1 MRAVIIGAG
10 RGMRLE
16 HHTEAIPKTMVKV
29 MGRPMLDS
37 ILAALAA
44 GGIEPKDVVFI
55 SGYAEQVVRQA
66 HPEFSF
72 VTNSDWEN
80 NNILLSLLK
89 ARNYLKDGFLST
101 YADIVY
107 DGAVVQKLC
116 ASTHDIT
123 LGCDTHWRRRY
134 VNRTRHPESD
144 AEKMR
149 ADAERV
155 IEVSR
160 DIPSE
165 QATGEFIGVAKFSA
179 QGAAT
184 LLSHFDSARAHFQG
198 KPFRGGRTWEKAYL
212 IDLLQHMLEQDVV
225 MHRVD
230 TEGAYM
236 EIDTVED
243 LSFAEHWWKT
253 RPQ

>member
-16 HHTEAIPKTMVKV
+16 HHTDALPKTMVNV
-29 MGRPMLDS
+29 MGRPMLES
-37 ILAALAA
+37 IVEALAA
-44 GGIEPKDVVFI
+44 AGIERKDIVFI
-55 SGYAEQVVRQA
+55 GGYAEEVVRQTY
-66 HPEFSF
+66 PEFSF

-89 ARNYLKDGFLST
+89 AREHLEGGFLST

-107 DGAVVQKLC
+107 DGAVARKLC
-116 ASTHDIT
+116 ESAHDIT

-149 ADAERV
+149 ATGERV

-160 DIPSE
+160 QIPSD
-165 QATGEFIGVAKFSA
+165 QASGEFIGVMKLSADGAKTF
-179 QGAAT
+179 
-184 LLSHFDSARAHFQG
+184 LSHFDSACTRFAG
-198 KPFRGGRTWEKAYL
+198 KPFREGRTWEKAYL
-212 IDLLQHMLEQDVV
+212 IDLLQYMLEHDVA

-230 TEGAYM
+230 TKGAYM

-243 LSFAEHWWKT
+243 LSFAEHWWTT